1 MADTNMS
8 GDQPA
13 EPFTLEER
21 IQQLCDIDKNIVQL
35 MNHTSSA
42 MSALSNKPQSSS
54 SNTTSTVSPEDQK
67 QLFKDSMDSL
77 LSTLHTVDVHM
88 KRQIMGLEEA
98 GIIKLRNDASKER
111 QVVMN
116 EDAKI
121 VARPSLEPNG
131 VGTIGNLDVGWLNS
145 RNNKVERDMEAELQ
159 EEPTGCSSEDGFDND
174 TTKYP
179 IVSLMLNDQ
188 KYEAEGHDARHWGA
202 KHSALWQRMN
212 NASD

>member
-1 MADTNMS
+1 MADTTMTT
-8 GDQPA
+8 DEPIH

-21 IQQLCDIDKNIVQL
+21 IKQLCDIDKNIVQL

-42 MSALSNKPQSSS
+42 MSALSNKPQTSSS
-54 SNTTSTVSPEDQK
+54 SSPEVVSPEDQK
-67 QLFKDSMDSL
+67 QLFKSSMDSL

-98 GIIKLRNDASKER
+98 GIIKLRNDASKEGR

-131 VGTIGNLDVGWLNS
+131 VGNIGNLDVGWLNS
-145 RNNKVERDMEAELQ
+145 RNNKVERDMEAELWAKMR
-159 EEPTGCSSEDGFDND
+159 EFLE
-174 TTKYP
+174 KYHA
-179 IVSLMLNDQ
+179 DEQ
-188 KYEAEGHDARHWGA
+188 AGA
-202 KHSALWQRMN
+202 GDMMQQ
-212 NASD
+212 

>member
-1 MADTNMS
+1 MADSTMTGSAATN
-8 GDQPA
+8 

-21 IQQLCDIDKNIVQL
+21 IKQLCEIDTNIVQL
-35 MNHTSSA
+35 MHHTSSA
-42 MSALSNKPQSSS
+42 MSALGAQQAPDV
-54 SNTTSTVSPEDQK
+54 TPEQQK
-67 QLFKDSMDSL
+67 QTFKTSMDAL

-98 GIIKLRNDASKER
+98 GIIKLRGDGGGPGDKNAGGR

-145 RNNKVERDMEAELQ
+145 RNNKVERDMEAELWAKMREFLERYHAQ
-159 EEPTGCSSEDGFDND
+159 E
-174 TTKYP
+174 
-179 IVSLMLNDQ
+179 Q
-188 KYEAEGHDARHWGA
+188 EASGEGD
-202 KHSALWQRMN
+202 RMQQ
-212 NASD
+212 

>member
-1 MADTNMS
+1 MAGSANE
-8 GDQPA
+8 P

-21 IQQLCDIDKNIVQL
+21 VKQLCEIDTNIVQL
-35 MNHTSSA
+35 MHHTSSA
-42 MSALSNKPQSSS
+42 MSALGAKQASDV
-54 SNTTSTVSPEDQK
+54 TPEQQK
-67 QLFKDSMDSL
+67 QTFKSSMDSL

-98 GIIKLRNDASKER
+98 GIIKLRNDAEKGR

-145 RNNKVERDMEAELQ
+145 RNNKVERDMEAELWAKMRQFLEKYHEQ
-159 EEPTGCSSEDGFDND
+159 E
-174 TTKYP
+174 K
-179 IVSLMLNDQ
+179 
-188 KYEAEGHDARHWGA
+188 EGSGEGD
-202 KHSALWQRMN
+202 RMQQ
-212 NASD
+212 

>member
-1 MADTNMS
+1 MADSAMAGAGAT
-8 GDQPA
+8 G

-21 IQQLCDIDKNIVQL
+21 IQQLCEIDTSIVQL
-35 MNHTSSA
+35 MHHTSSA
-42 MSALSNKPQSSS
+42 MSALGAQK
-54 SNTTSTVSPEDQK
+54 TPEINPEQQK
-67 QLFKDSMDSL
+67 QTFKSSMDAL

-98 GIIKLRNDASKER
+98 GIIKLRGEGGGSGGPGEKSVGGR

-145 RNNKVERDMEAELQ
+145 RNNKVERDMEAELWAKMREFLERYHSQ
-159 EEPTGCSSEDGFDND
+159 EQEASGE
-174 TTKYP
+174 
-179 IVSLMLNDQ
+179 VSKMQ
-188 KYEAEGHDARHWGA
+188 
-202 KHSALWQRMN
+202 Q
-212 NASD
+212 

>member
-54 SNTTSTVSPEDQK
+54 SNTTSTVSPDDQK

-145 RNNKVERDMEAELQ
+145 RNNKVERDMEAELWAKMR
-159 EEPTGCSSEDGFDND
+159 EFLE
-174 TTKYP
+174 KYHANEQP
-179 IVSLMLNDQ
+179 
-188 KYEAEGHDARHWGA
+188 GGA
-202 KHSALWQRMN
+202 DRMQQ
-212 NASD
+212 